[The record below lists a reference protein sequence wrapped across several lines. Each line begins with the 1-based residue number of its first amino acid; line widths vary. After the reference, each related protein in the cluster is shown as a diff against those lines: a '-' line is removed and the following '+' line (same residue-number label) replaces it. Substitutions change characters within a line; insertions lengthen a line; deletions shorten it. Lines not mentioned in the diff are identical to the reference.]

1 MSYYNISQPM
11 CFYPHA
17 AVSSGSYST
26 PTMQYPP
33 YSCQEQPYLGSN
45 STFAPQPNYY
55 VADPM
60 QVQMHFYNQL
70 QYAPKYQSQDEA
82 LSAAAP
88 SFYYT
93 SPFASPAMQ
102 QVPSMHPE
110 PLPQSP
116 SLGAMPVSSQS
127 TCTNAS
133 PGCQAPTPLAQSEK
147 AGPSGL
153 SLPDAVPSLKARL
166 DPTFHI
172 VPAACNT
179 QASRADLSLSL
190 SPPACMPT
198 TLKHRFSSSEEALPV
213 AAAYES
219 RMPPDCDACFSP
231 TDKCEAG
238 TTERTSS
245 APDRR
250 HKNKK
255 QKLDIYDK

>member
-102 QVPSMHPE
+102 QVPSMHAE

-116 SLGAMPVSSQS
+116 ILALGAMS
-127 TCTNAS
+127 A
-133 PGCQAPTPLAQSEK
+133 TPLAK